1 MAIAYSQDLRQR
13 ALNLIDSGLSVTEV
27 SRLLDIS
34 RPTLYKWQH
43 KLETTG
49 STAPSSQAPPPQIS
63 NITDWQK
70 FKEFV
75 ERHGDKTQ
83 QEMSELWG
91 KGSRHTISRGLKK
104 LGFSRKKKP
113 MPT

>member
-13 ALNLIDSGLSVTEV
+13 ALNLINTGLSVTQV
-27 SRLLDIS
+27 SRILDIS
-34 RPTLYKWQH
+34 RPTLYKWQN
-43 KLETTG
+43 KFKTTG
-49 STAPSSQAPPPQIS
+49 STAPGSHAPPPHAC

-75 ERHGDKTQ
+75 ECYGDKTKE
-83 QEMSELWG
+83 EMSELWG

-104 LGFSRKKKP
+104 LGITRKKKP
-113 MPT
+113 MLT